1 MAYVSV
7 DVDIDDVLWNLSS
20 HDKQELV
27 DDLYEEGYVPKE
39 IEKKE
44 NPPVSVGESFFNEA
58 LDKLRGKWNML
69 TDEEETIIINIS
81 KRF

>member
-1 MAYVSV
+1 MAYINV

-20 HDKQELV
+20 HEKQELV
-27 DDLYEEGYVPKE
+27 DDLYEEGYIPKQ

-44 NPPVSVGESFFNEA
+44 NPLVSVGECFFNEA
-58 LDKLRGKWNML
+58 LDKLKGNWNRL
-69 TDEEETIIINIS
+69 SNEEEQTIINIA